1 VGVRGDAADAELR
14 RLTRGQELPWPG
26 APSGEGDDPQMA
38 IFAEDGAL
46 ALIARLDRPRRRLR
60 PEEVLRDT

>member
-1 VGVRGDAADAELR
+1 
-14 RLTRGQELPWPG
+14 LPWPG